1 MFLAAIAFYFTR
13 SLFQHEEIRKDTV
26 KDIPRLL
33 YYLDYQVADLIALNL
48 PITRQNNRLVSFT
61 DPMGETRLVLVQNKQ
76 CKKGVINSLSD
87 LASGDTVFVRENVL
101 MEPLLNLV
109 KQQVKEITV
118 VSERDFTDEELI
130 EQVASGALRFVVC
143 PENTVMVY
151 KRFFLDIDSR
161 VIAHPLYSYGW
172 VTGKHADSLRL
183 FLNQWLTQ
191 IKNDRSLKEVYL
203 EYFSNQKVVNNLKS
217 DYVTLRGTRLSPFD
231 RDLRTMSRW
240 IRWDWR
246 LLASLVYH
254 ESNFRT
260 GQISTKN
267 AMGLM
272 QLIPETAAK
281 MGVDSTSSISQ
292 QLSAGVR
299 YLKHL
304 NDLLP
309 DSIEDPVERISFIL
323 AAYNVG
329 IGRVLKAREKA
340 IQFGKDPNR
349 WHGSV
354 DYYLLRR
361 ARKDP
366 HKTNLEAE
374 GLSGDY
380 KTEGYVDDILNRYY
394 HYRNLIPE

>member
-1 MFLAAIAFYFTR
+1 M
-13 SLFQHEEIRKDTV
+13 
-26 KDIPRLL
+26 
-33 YYLDYQVADLIALNL
+33 
-48 PITRQNNRLVSFT
+48 
-61 DPMGETRLVLVQNKQ
+61 
-76 CKKGVINSLSD
+76 
-87 LASGDTVFVRENVL
+87 
-101 MEPLLNLV
+101 MEPLYQLF
-109 KQQVKEITV
+109 KRQVSGVTLLP
-118 VSERDFTDEELI
+118 ERDITDEELI
-130 EQVASGALRFVVC
+130 EQVASGTLRFVIC

-151 KRFFLDIDSR
+151 KRFFLNIDSR

-172 VTGKHADSLRL
+172 ATGKHSDSLRL
-183 FLNQWLTQ
+183 FLNQWIEQ
-191 IKNDRSLKEVYL
+191 IRNDRSLKKIYL

-217 DYVTLRGTRLSPFD
+217 EYVSLRGTKLSPFD
-231 RDLRTMSRW
+231 RDLRTMSSW

-260 GQISTKN
+260 GQISSKN

-281 MGVDSTSSISQ
+281 MGVDSVSSLSQ

-299 YLKHL
+299 YLKHI

-309 DSIEDPVERISFIL
+309 DSITDPVERISFIL

-329 IGRVLKAREKA
+329 IGRVLKARDKA
-340 IQFGKDPNR
+340 IQYGKNPNR

-361 ARKDP
+361 SRKDP
-366 HKTNLEAE
+366 HNASGESD
-374 GLSGDY
+374 GFSGDY